1 MSRQLRSLFAPLA
14 LAALVLVT
22 AEPSAASTG
31 PINLL
36 AGQSADVGDVT
47 VQGDATRVRL
57 LTTTSGGAC
66 IAGLH
71 AAVAGS
77 PQLIPQTK
85 KGNAIPGRF
94 PVSKEYTP
102 CTTEAEVFVPLS
114 SIPGYVP
121 GQPIYIALHADV
133 VMPTGEIDSAWAEG
147 TGFPGANWSS
157 YKDVALLPTVLTFDE
172 TTLAEGA
179 EQPIPAGYGG
189 LTWDQVG
196 IYNPNAVY
204 GYAVKSESNLAFIA
218 EASTFEVVGYPSPAG
233 SPALIEGDMAF
244 VGAWFS
250 AAQRDDLPITVK
262 AYDDGVLVGQQTTL
276 VDRNGPTW
284 VGYDDPNDG
293 QRFES
298 IDRLEINANDG
309 DPATMD
315 YFGLDDMTFFPGLG

>member
-1 MSRQLRSLFAPLA
+1 MKRLGTLFALLA
-14 LAALVLVT
+14 LAALVVVT

-36 AGQSADVGDVT
+36 AGQSTDVGDVT
-47 VQGDATRVRL
+47 VQSDGTRVRL
-57 LTTTSGGAC
+57 LTSTSGAC
-66 IAGLH
+66 LAGLQ

-94 PVSKEYTP
+94 PVAKEYTP

-133 VMPTGEIDSAWAEG
+133 LMPTGEIDSAWAEG

-157 YKDVALLPTVLTFDE
+157 YTDVTLLPTVLTFDE
-172 TTLAEGA
+172 VALPEGA
-179 EQPIPAGYGG
+179 EQPIAAGYGG
-189 LTWDQVG
+189 LAWDQVG
-196 IYNPNAVY
+196 IYNPNGVW
-204 GYAVKSESNLAFIA
+204 GYAVKSETNLAFIA
-218 EASTFEVVGYPSPAG
+218 EASTFEVDGYPSPAG
-233 SPALIEGDMAF
+233 SPALIQGDMAF

-250 AAQRDDLPITVK
+250 AAQRDGLLVTVH
-262 AYDDGVLVGQQTTL
+262 AFDDGVLVGSKVIS

-284 VGYDDPNDG
+284 FGFDDPSDG

-309 DPATMD
+309 DATTMD
-315 YFGLDDMTFFPGLG
+315 YFGLDDMTFFPGVG

>member
-1 MSRQLRSLFAPLA
+1 MPRRLVSLFAPLA
-14 LAALVLVT
+14 VAALVVVT
-22 AEPSAASTG
+22 AGASAGATTG

-47 VQGDATRVRL
+47 VQSDGTRVRL
-57 LTTTSGGAC
+57 LVRTDGAC

-85 KGNAIPGRF
+85 RGNAIPGRF
-94 PVSKEYTP
+94 PIAREYTP

-114 SIPGYVP
+114 GIPGYVP
-121 GQPIYIALHADV
+121 GQPIYVAVHADV
-133 VMPTGEIDSAWAEG
+133 VMPTGETDSAWAEG

-157 YKDVALLPTVLTFDE
+157 YTDVTLLPTVLTFDE
-172 TTLAEGA
+172 VTVADGA
-179 EQPIPAGYGG
+179 EQPVAAGYGG
-189 LTWDQVG
+189 LAWDQVG
-196 IYNPNAVY
+196 IYNPNGVW

-218 EASTFEVVGYPSPAG
+218 EASTFEVAGYPSPAG

-250 AAQRDDLPITVK
+250 AAQRDDLPVTVS
-262 AYDDGVLVGQQTTL
+262 AYDDGVLVGRHVIS

-284 VGYDDPNDG
+284 FAFDDANDG

-309 DPATMD
+309 DPTTWD
-315 YFGLDDMTFFPGLG
+315 YFGLDDLTFFPGLG